1 MGLILVPGLKAFPGR
16 SVNGSKLDL
25 FNLYKQSVG
34 QGGVCPEPGYI
45 RAALKLP
52 ARAAYGRASSGEE
65 PAGGK
70 GWDAVG
76 SQRRINWSRDVF
88 PHMNN
93 YTDTHKMTSI
103 GHDLINHYKTFL
115 AEYEVDHA
123 EDITCSTEYRLQ
135 HMPPVD
141 SKIEVF
147 WPGDGMW
154 YAGTIEAYH
163 PSTNMHRVEYDD
175 GDTELLDL
183 NKEVFR
189 LEGDPQG
196 RIGPPLDSVEGHKP
210 NRAAGNKR
218 KRNAN
223 DLAGAHKSAQAGGK
237 KNGDSLVKKVKKIKC
252 INKKADIDLAIREF
266 GLHEQSA
273 LVETAAEVLQDL
285 AAMPIQPQCLL
296 CQCPSEQESSPQG
309 EGMHCYGSRTGVGAR
324 AKACVAMAAALGEG
338 THRCGSRTGVGGRA
352 KACVATAA
360 ALLRDWLEANGWGKY
375 LPLFELNEV
384 DEDVLPMLEE
394 VDLKMKET
402 KGATRDNAAQPHEDG
417 LAVRDWLISNGF
429 DAYATTFATN
439 EFASYADE
447 EACIMVQVTMAVLP
461 MLTLGDLE
469 ELRVDPTHAA
479 KMMDLVHQS

>member
-1 MGLILVPGLKAFPGR
+1 MEESVITFDERMVKLGGPNWQRPPLSECTEQEFLKSLVQLLLKRGQEKLVPPGGLKAFPGR

-25 FNLYKQSVG
+25 FNLYKQVVSR
-34 QGGVCPEPGYI
+34 GGFGN
-45 RAALKLP
+45 
-52 ARAAYGRASSGEE
+52 G
-65 PAGGK
+65 
-70 GWDAVG
+70 VG

-296 CQCPSEQESSPQG
+296 CQCPSEQESSPQ
-309 EGMHCYGSRTGVGAR
+309 
-324 AKACVAMAAALGEG
+324 
-338 THRCGSRTGVGGRA
+338 
-352 KACVATAA
+352 
-360 ALLRDWLEANGWGKY
+360 LRDWLEANGWGKY

-394 VDLKMKET
+394 VDLKDMPIKAVGVRRHMLVLIEELRSHIAGDTDEMKET

-439 EFASYADE
+439 E
-447 EACIMVQVTMAVLP
+447 VTMAVLP